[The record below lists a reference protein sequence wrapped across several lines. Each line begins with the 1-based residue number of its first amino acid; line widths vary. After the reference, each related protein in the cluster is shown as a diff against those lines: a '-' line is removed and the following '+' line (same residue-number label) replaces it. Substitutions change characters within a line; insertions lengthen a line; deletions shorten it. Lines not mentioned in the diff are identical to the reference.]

1 MQLAKYETSNLKLKT
16 FGSLY
21 YLGKRSGTSKAQM
34 TPAKES
40 SLLKVFCY
48 SHYFFSLT
56 LNEQLRDS
64 VTLTHVLSHF

>member
-21 YLGKRSGTSKAQM
+21 YLGKRSDTSKAQM
-34 TPAKES
+34 TPAK
-40 SLLKVFCY
+40 VPYGRCFVTTII
-48 SHYFFSLT
+48 FSLT